1 MQVVRV
7 EFVVDCEEMLSLRD
21 VSFGIDKASAE
32 QKAVDFVKYI
42 LSSGIM
48 CPSKYLESWNV
59 IEVSDRE
66 KGSEYKL
73 VEDGEVQNV

>member
-7 EFVVDCEEMLSLRD
+7 EFVVHCEEMFSLYE
-21 VSFGIDKASAE
+21 GSAE

-42 LSSGIM
+42 LSAGVM
-48 CPSKYLESWNV
+48 CPSKNLESWNV

-66 KGSEYKL
+66 KGREYKL
-73 VEDGEVQNV
+73 VEDGKVQNESR

>member
-7 EFVVDCEEMLSLRD
+7 EFVVDCEEMLSLN
-21 VSFGIDKASAE
+21 KASAE

-42 LSSGIM
+42 LSSGMM

>member
-7 EFVVDCEEMLSLRD
+7 EFVVHCEEMLSLN
-21 VSFGIDKASAE
+21 KASAE

-73 VEDGEVQNV
+73 VENGEVQNV

>member
-7 EFVVDCEEMLSLRD
+7 EFVVDCEEMLSLN
-21 VSFGIDKASAE
+21 KASAE

-48 CPSKYLESWNV
+48 CSSKYLESWNV

>member
-7 EFVVDCEEMLSLRD
+7 EFVVDCEEMLSLNK
-21 VSFGIDKASAE
+21 VSAE

-42 LSSGIM
+42 LSSGMM

>member
-7 EFVVDCEEMLSLRD
+7 EFVVHCEEMPSRHKT
-21 VSFGIDKASAE
+21 STE
-32 QKAVDFVKYI
+32 QRAVDFVKYI

-48 CPSKYLESWNV
+48 CPSKHLESWNV

-66 KGSEYKL
+66 KGREYKL
-73 VEDGEVQNV
+73 VEDGEVQ

>member
-7 EFVVDCEEMLSLRD
+7 EFVVDCEEMLSLN
-21 VSFGIDKASAE
+21 KASAE

-42 LSSGIM
+42 LSAGIM

>member
-7 EFVVDCEEMLSLRD
+7 EFVVHCEEMLS
-21 VSFGIDKASAE
+21 IYKNNAE

-42 LSSGIM
+42 LSAGVM
-48 CPSKYLESWNV
+48 CPSEYLESWNV

-73 VEDGEVQNV
+73 VEDGEVQNG

>member
-7 EFVVDCEEMLSLRD
+7 EFVVDCEEMLSLN
-21 VSFGIDKASAE
+21 KASAE